1 MHIEIWLR
9 RRVLFVAA
17 AAITINLLGVTAA
30 GAERGAGGATSR
42 GAGGSAGAAAPA
54 GPIPEPAPPTA
65 PTEPPRPAAPAGTA
79 EVAAAPTDTP
89 PPSTLALEAPASSEP
104 PAPEPVAAPAPEPA
118 PTVEAHPSDPLAR
131 AEQAMQESAPARWLS
146 AIPHRIS
153 IIEGTTSYG
162 STDGTIYVSRF
173 HASGDWDHLRSVL
186 AHEFGHLIAYAYGSQ
201 AYLGAP
207 PAGWPDPGYGR
218 PEEAWADCV
227 EYAFTAI
234 ADPAYGMPVCSGST
248 LSWTQNWLATNP

>member
-1 MHIEIWLR
+1 MLPETLLR

-17 AAITINLLGVTAA
+17 AAITINVLGVTAA
-30 GAERGAGGATSR
+30 SAERGVASSR
-42 GAGGSAGAAAPA
+42 AVPAAAPA
-54 GPIPEPAPPTA
+54 PVAA
-65 PTEPPRPAAPAGTA
+65 PTEPATT
-79 EVAAAPTDTP
+79 AAPTTQP
-89 PPSTLALEAPASSEP
+89 PPPPAPVSTVAVTNPHPEAPATPSTLALEAPAPTEP
-104 PAPEPVAAPAPEPA
+104 PAPAPAPAPQPA
-118 PTVEAHPSDPLAR
+118 PARQPSDPLAR
-131 AEQAMQESAPARWLS
+131 AQQAMQESAPGNWL
-146 AIPHRIS
+146 AAVPHRIK

-173 HASGDWDHLRSVL
+173 HAGGDWDHLRSVV

-207 PAGWPDPGYGR
+207 PTGWPDPGYGR
-218 PEEAWADCV
+218 PEEEWADCV

-248 LSWTQNWLATNP
+248 LSWTQDWLATHP